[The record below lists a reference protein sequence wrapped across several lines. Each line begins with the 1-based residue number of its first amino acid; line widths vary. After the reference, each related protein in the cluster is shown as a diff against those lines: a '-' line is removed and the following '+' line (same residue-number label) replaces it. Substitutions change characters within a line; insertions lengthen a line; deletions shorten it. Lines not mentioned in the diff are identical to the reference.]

1 MQNERRQKNQE
12 LDRLVINLDY
22 SFNKGLDLESRIIR
36 LTEDI
41 EEHHF
46 DWFDSALTALESL
59 GRKRVTL
66 RISSYGGDVYAA
78 LGIIGRMRKSKCL
91 IDTEGYGK
99 IMSAATAILAAGHK
113 RSMSTLAQFMHH
125 ESSYE
130 IGHARESEHATF
142 LKESRNLSEMWCS
155 LMNELTGIPK
165 QFWSQQGVG
174 KDLYLSAEKCLSLNI
189 VDEVF

>member
-1 MQNERRQKNQE
+1 MHDPRSKKIE
-12 LDRLVINLDY
+12 LDKLALNIDC
-22 SFNKGLDLESRIIR
+22 SFEKGLDIQNRIIR

-46 DWFDSALTALESL
+46 DWFDAALTTLESL

-66 RISSYGGDVYAA
+66 RISSYGGDVYSA

-99 IMSAATAILAAGHK
+99 IMSAATAVLAAGHK
-113 RSMSTLAQFMHH
+113 RSMSEFAEFMHH
-125 ESSYE
+125 ESSYAVE
-130 IGHARESEHATF
+130 GRHSQIQHEVRQSQVLNE
-142 LKESRNLSEMWCS
+142 KWCR
-155 LMNELTGIPK
+155 LMSDLTEIPK
-165 QFWSQQGVG
+165 QFWLQRGVG
-174 KDLYLSAEKCLSLNI
+174 QDFYMTAEQCLKMNI

>member
-1 MQNERRQKNQE
+1 MQDERSRKIE
-12 LDRLVINLDY
+12 LEKLVLNLDC
-22 SFNKGLDLESRIIR
+22 SFDRGLDIQNRIIR

-46 DWFDSALTALESL
+46 NWFDAALSLLESL

-66 RISSYGGDVYAA
+66 RISSYGGDVHTA

-113 RSMSTLAQFMHH
+113 RSMSEFAEFMHH
-125 ESSYE
+125 EASYSVEGRHSE
-130 IGHARESEHATF
+130 IQHEVKQSQ
-142 LKESRNLSEMWCS
+142 SLSEKWCN
-155 LMNELTGIPK
+155 LMADLTGIPR
-165 QFWSQQGVG
+165 QFWLNRGVG
-174 KDLYLSAEKCLSLNI
+174 QDFYMDARQCLKMNI
-189 VDEVF
+189 VDEIF

>member
-1 MQNERRQKNQE
+1 MQDPRSKKIE
-12 LDRLVINLDY
+12 LDKLALSLDY
-22 SFNKGLDLESRIIR
+22 SFEKGLDLQNRVIR

-46 DWFDSALTALESL
+46 DWFDAALTTLESL
-59 GRKRVTL
+59 NRKRVTL
-66 RISSYGGDVYAA
+66 RISSYGGDVYSA

-113 RSMSTLAQFMHH
+113 RSMSIYAEFMHH
-125 ESSYE
+125 ESSYAVE
-130 IGHARESEHATF
+130 GRHSQIQHEVKQSQILNE
-142 LKESRNLSEMWCS
+142 KWCK
-155 LMNELTGIPK
+155 LMFDLTGVPK
-165 QFWSQQGVG
+165 QFWMHRGVG
-174 KDLYLSAEKCLSLNI
+174 KDFYMDANQCLKMNI